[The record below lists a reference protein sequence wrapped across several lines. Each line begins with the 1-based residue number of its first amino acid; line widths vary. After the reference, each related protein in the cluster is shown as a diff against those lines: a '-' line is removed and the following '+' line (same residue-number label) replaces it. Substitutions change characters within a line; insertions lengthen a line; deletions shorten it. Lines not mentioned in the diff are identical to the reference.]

1 MWNDEMRNNLIHAMK
16 DPFDIKVVESKRS
29 SSSREREMSKETF
42 INRIRPQV
50 KEMEDA
56 GLLWSTP
63 EEWDQSFQILG
74 GGSMRRTSSA
84 ILTRMSWKEFL
95 SLISKSD

>member
-1 MWNDEMRNNLIHAMK
+1 MWSDSMKDDLVRAMK

-29 SSSREREMSKETF
+29 SSSRDREMSKETF

-56 GLLWSTP
+56 GLSWSTP

-74 GGSMRRTSSA
+74 GGSTRRTSSA
-84 ILTRMSWKEFL
+84 ILARMSWKEFL